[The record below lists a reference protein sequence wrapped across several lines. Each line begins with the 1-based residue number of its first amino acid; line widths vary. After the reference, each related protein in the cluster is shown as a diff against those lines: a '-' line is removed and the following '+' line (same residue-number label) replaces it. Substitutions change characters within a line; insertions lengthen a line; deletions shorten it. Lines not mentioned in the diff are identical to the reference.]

1 MQTPSTVFCRCWV
14 LSGSALTDHERRALL
29 RATDTETRRRWFL
42 SPTHTTNGTSPPNI
56 AADLHNYGCPQQA
69 PSPAC
74 ARPLPERPG
83 EQNTGHPC
91 SRREPR
97 EDKSSGWDVAAIA
110 TGCVRVCGVHWRGAG
125 CGTSIQTTGRASTRM
140 PPTGDVTATASA
152 AGRTRANGRW
162 GVTGGCCGGYP
173 T

>member
-1 MQTPSTVFCRCWV
+1 MQTPSTIFLLLLGAFGLC
-14 LSGSALTDHERRALL
+14 SHGPRAACSPA
-29 RATDTETRRRWFL
+29 RHGRGDTPAVVPITDTHHKRHLPAQYGRRPA
-42 SPTHTTNGTSPPNI
+42 S
-56 AADLHNYGCPQQA
+56 GCPQQA

-83 EQNTGHPC
+83 EQNTGQAC

-152 AGRTRANGRW
+152 AGRTRASGRW